1 MFKLFG
7 KDNKPKIIDRVFIHM
22 DNKWAYCKKILIENS
37 KIIFI
42 GWFDDTI
49 TELENYL
56 LQANIQATILK
67 SRTTNKSQVEC
78 SQIIFIEHYP
88 MKSKEEQFLAQFGLT
103 EAIFLTALDEPL
115 LKYFGGEKLIKMME
129 SLGMKE
135 DEPIEHKMITQSIA
149 NAQEKIEAEV
159 SIEQSTRLQS
169 EWMER
174 NLK

>member
-7 KDNKPKIIDRVFIHM
+7 KDNKPKIIDRVFVHM
-22 DNKWAYCKKILIENS
+22 ENKWAYCKKILTENS

-56 LQANIQATILK
+56 LQANIQATILRA
-67 SRTTNKSQVEC
+67 RTTNKSQVES

-88 MKSKEEQFLAQFGLT
+88 MKSKEDNFLEQINLK
-103 EAIFLTALDEPL
+103 EAVFLTALDEPL
-115 LKYFGGEKLIKMME
+115 LKYFGGEKLIMMME

-135 DEPIEHKMITQSIA
+135 DEPIQHKMITRSIA
-149 NAQEKIEAEV
+149 NAQEKIEAKV
-159 SIEQSTRLQS
+159 SIEQSTRSQA
-169 EWMER
+169 EWIER